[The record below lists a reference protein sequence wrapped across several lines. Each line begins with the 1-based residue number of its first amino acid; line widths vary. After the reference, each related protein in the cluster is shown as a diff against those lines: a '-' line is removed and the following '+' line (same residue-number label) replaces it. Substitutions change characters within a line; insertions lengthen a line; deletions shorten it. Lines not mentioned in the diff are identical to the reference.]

1 MIAMTK
7 RKNKDVAGYMI
18 LCILAVIDG
27 DFDPREGEVVVDYM
41 EEQFPLG
48 GNLDNAFEEL
58 GSTAEEDL
66 PLLLQKCAEDFY
78 ADSTEKE
85 RIKFL
90 EFVLK
95 MVKAD
100 QKIDENENWVINKL
114 YQFWDIN

>member
-1 MIAMTK
+1 MATTK

-41 EEQFPLG
+41 EENFPLG
-48 GNLDNAFEEL
+48 GNLDSAYEEL
-58 GSTAEEDL
+58 STTAEEDM

-78 ADSTEKE
+78 ADSNEKE

-90 EFVLK
+90 DFALK
-95 MVKAD
+95 LITAD
-100 QKIDENENWVINKL
+100 NNVDANENWVINKL